1 MMVRAMTE
9 RTTGRL
15 VGGLFIAA
23 TLAGVLAVV
32 LHEPVGD
39 THDYLLGVGGNV
51 GREATAALLELIMG
65 IAVAAIAVAIYPILQ
80 RSGVR
85 MALGYVVVRAAEGLL
100 IVIGTVGS
108 LSLLTTGRM
117 YVDAQASDASLLARG
132 DALLAERVWVW
143 GAIEPIIFALSAVI
157 LSAVLYRARLVPR
170 WLSLWGLFGGTLWVV
185 AGVLVIYGLEPAS
198 STPMAAPIAL
208 QEMVFAVYLIVRGF
222 RATAN
227 GPASPSRIVTPA
239 SASVTLAPSPAPTPT
254 L

>member
-1 MMVRAMTE
+1 MVRTMTE
-9 RTTGRL
+9 RTSGRL

-23 TLAGVLAVV
+23 TLAGVLALV
-32 LHEPVGD
+32 LHEPVGG

-80 RSGVR
+80 RSGAR

-132 DALLAERVWVW
+132 DALLADRVWVS
-143 GAIEPIIFALSAVI
+143 GAISPIVFALSAVI
-157 LSAVLYRARLVPR
+157 LGAVLYRARLVPR
-170 WLSLWGLFGGTLWVV
+170 WLSLWGLLGGALWVV
-185 AGVLVIYGLEPAS
+185 AGVLVIYGLDS
-198 STPMAAPIAL
+198 SSVTPMAAPIAL

-222 RATAN
+222 RAN
-227 GPASPSRIVTPA
+227 E
-239 SASVTLAPSPAPTPT
+239 SAAAPEVVPELARA
-254 L
+254 

>member
-1 MMVRAMTE
+1 MIVRAMTE

-32 LHEPVGD
+32 LHEPVGR

-51 GREATAALLELIMG
+51 GRAATAALLELIMG

-108 LSLLTTGRM
+108 LTLLTAGRT
-117 YVDAQASDASLLARG
+117 YVDGQRPDASLLALG
-132 DALLAERVWVW
+132 DSLLAERASVW
-143 GAIEPIIFALSAVI
+143 GAIQPIVFALSAVI
-157 LSAVLYRARLVPR
+157 LNAVLYRARLVPR
-170 WLSLWGLFGGTLWVV
+170 WLS
-185 AGVLVIYGLEPAS
+185 A
-198 STPMAAPIAL
+198 
-208 QEMVFAVYLIVRGF
+208 
-222 RATAN
+222 
-227 GPASPSRIVTPA
+227 
-239 SASVTLAPSPAPTPT
+239 
-254 L
+254 

>member
-32 LHEPVGD
+32 LHEPVGG

-51 GREATAALLELIMG
+51 GRAATAALLELIMG

-143 GAIEPIIFALSAVI
+143 GAIEPIVFALSAVI

-185 AGVLVIYGLEPAS
+185 AGVLVIYGLDS
-198 STPMAAPIAL
+198 SSVTPMAAPIAL

-222 RATAN
+222 RANRSA
-227 GPASPSRIVTPA
+227 ATPE
-239 SASVTLAPSPAPTPT
+239 VLAELVRA
-254 L
+254 

>member
-15 VGGLFIAA
+15 VGGLFIVA

-32 LHEPVGD
+32 LPEPVGR

-51 GREATAALLELIMG
+51 GRAATAALLELIMG

-100 IVIGTVGS
+100 ILIGTVGS

-185 AGVLVIYGLEPAS
+185 AGVLVIYGLDS
-198 STPMAAPIAL
+198 SSVTPMAAPIAL

-222 RATAN
+222 RAN
-227 GPASPSRIVTPA
+227 G
-239 SASVTLAPSPAPTPT
+239 SAAAPEVLAELVRA
-254 L
+254 